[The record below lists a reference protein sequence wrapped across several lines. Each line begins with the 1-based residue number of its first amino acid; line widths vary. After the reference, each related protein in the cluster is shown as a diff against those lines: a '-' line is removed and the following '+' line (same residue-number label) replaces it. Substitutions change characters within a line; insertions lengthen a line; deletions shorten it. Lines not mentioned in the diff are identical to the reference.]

1 MNLKFILTTI
11 SAISVVVIVA
21 VYFTILPS
29 LLYSNS
35 NNLFSSSFVVVE
47 TQQQSTIISDHEL
60 HGYLEQ
66 MKGHLDA
73 SIINIQNNNS
83 VLAVAHALHPIEEI
97 VDIINTRL
105 IQTNETLTKEFSTKL
120 NNYVQTVKSNDLN
133 KIMKEK
139 AELENLLN
147 YALDQSISL
156 EKRNNHDYILNVT
169 AELINI
175 ASEEYNEAMYNGQII
190 NLLEYQDG
198 QQFIKRAI
206 MLLEESQTLLSSD
219 NDNNKKN
226 IDKIREMEKDIEF
239 KRDPS
244 DVDMNV
250 KDMIC
255 EIKKGFY
262 C

>member
-1 MNLKFILTTI
+1 L
-11 SAISVVVIVA
+11 AISVVV
-21 VYFTILPS
+21 YFSIFPS
-29 LLYSNS
+29 WYSDS
-35 NNLFSSSFVVVE
+35 NLFSSFFVV
-47 TQQQSTIISDHEL
+47 QAQQSTISDHEL

-66 MKGHLDA
+66 MNGHLDA
-73 SIINIQNNNS
+73 SIINVQGNNS

-97 VDIINTRL
+97 VDIINNRL
-105 IQTNETLTKEFSTKL
+105 IQTNEILTKEFTNKL
-120 NNYVQTVKSNDLN
+120 NNYVQTVKSNGLN

-147 YALDQSISL
+147 DALDQSISL
-156 EKRNNHDYILNVT
+156 EKRTNRDYILNVT
-169 AELINI
+169 AELITI
-175 ASEEYNEAMYNGQII
+175 ASEEFNEAMYNGQII

-206 MLLEESQTLLSSD
+206 MLLEDSQAFLSD
-219 NDNNKKN
+219 NDKKY
-226 IDKIREMEKDIEF
+226 IDKIREMEKDMNL

-244 DVDMNV
+244 KIDSDV
-250 KDMIC
+250 KDMLC

>member
-1 MNLKFILTTI
+1 MNLKFILTTTIFAI
-11 SAISVVVIVA
+11 SAVV
-21 VYFTILPS
+21 VYFTIFPS
-29 LLYSNS
+29 LYSYS
-35 NNLFSSSFVVVE
+35 NLFSSFVVE
-47 TQQQSTIISDHEL
+47 AQHPTISDHEL

-97 VDIINTRL
+97 VDIINNRL
-105 IQTNETLTKEFSTKL
+105 IQTNETLTKEFSNKL

-147 YALDQSISL
+147 DALDQSISL
-156 EKRNNHDYILNVT
+156 EKRNNRDYILNVT
-169 AELINI
+169 AELITI
-175 ASEEYNEAMYNGQII
+175 ASEEFNEAMYNGQII

-206 MLLEESQTLLSSD
+206 MLLDEFASIRISD
-219 NDNNKKN
+219 NDKKY
-226 IDKIREMEKDIEF
+226 ITKIREMEKDLDL

-244 DVDMNV
+244 KVDSDV
-250 KDMIC
+250 KDMLC

>member
-11 SAISVVVIVA
+11 SAISVIA
-21 VYFTILPS
+21 VYFTIFAS
-29 LLYSNS
+29 SLYSDS
-35 NNLFSSSFVVVE
+35 NLFSFVDA
-47 TQQQSTIISDHEL
+47 QQSAISDHEF

-73 SIINIQNNNS
+73 SIINVQSNNS
-83 VLAVAHALHPIEEI
+83 VLAIAHALHPIEEI
-97 VDIINTRL
+97 VDIINNRL

-120 NNYVQTVKSNDLN
+120 NNYVQTVKSNDIN
-133 KIMKEK
+133 KIIIEK
-139 AELENLLN
+139 AKLENLLN
-147 YALDQSISL
+147 GALDQSISL
-156 EKRNNHDYILNVT
+156 EKRNNGDYILNVT

-175 ASEEYNEAMYNGQII
+175 ASEEFNEAMYNGQII

-206 MLLEESQTLLSSD
+206 MLLEESQAFLLSD
-219 NDNNKKN
+219 NDKKY
-226 IDKIREMEKDIEF
+226 IDKIREMEKDMDL
-239 KRDPS
+239 KNDPS
-244 DVDMNV
+244 KVDSDV
-250 KDMIC
+250 KDILC

>member
-1 MNLKFILTTI
+1 MDLKFILTTI
-11 SAISVVVIVA
+11 FAISVVV
-21 VYFTILPS
+21 YFTIFPS
-29 LLYSNS
+29 LYSDS
-35 NNLFSSSFVVVE
+35 NLFSSFVV
-47 TQQQSTIISDHEL
+47 QAQQSTTISDHEL

-66 MKGHLDA
+66 MNGHLDA
-73 SIINIQNNNS
+73 SIINVQGNNS

-97 VDIINTRL
+97 VDIINNRL
-105 IQTNETLTKEFSTKL
+105 IQTNETLTKEFTNNL

-133 KIMKEK
+133 KIMNEK

-147 YALDQSISL
+147 DALDQSISL
-156 EKRNNHDYILNVT
+156 EKRTNRDYVLNVT
-169 AELINI
+169 AELITI
-175 ASEEYNEAMYNGQII
+175 ASEEFNEAMNNGQII

-206 MLLEESQTLLSSD
+206 MLLEESQVFLSD
-219 NDNNKKN
+219 NDKKY
-226 IDKIREMEKDIEF
+226 IDKIREMEKDMDL

-244 DVDMNV
+244 KVDSDV
-250 KDMIC
+250 KDMLC

>member
-1 MNLKFILTTI
+1 MDLKFILTTI
-11 SAISVVVIVA
+11 FAISVVV
-21 VYFTILPS
+21 YFTIFPS
-29 LLYSNS
+29 LYSDS
-35 NNLFSSSFVVVE
+35 NLFSSFVV
-47 TQQQSTIISDHEL
+47 QAQQSTISDHEL

-66 MKGHLDA
+66 MNGHLDA
-73 SIINIQNNNS
+73 SIINIQGNNS

-97 VDIINTRL
+97 VDIINNRL
-105 IQTNETLTKEFSTKL
+105 IQTNETLTKEFTNNL

-139 AELENLLN
+139 AELVNLLN
-147 YALDQSISL
+147 DALDQSISL
-156 EKRNNHDYILNVT
+156 EKRNNRDYILNVT
-169 AELINI
+169 AELITI
-175 ASEEYNEAMYNGQII
+175 ASEEFNEAMYNGQII

-206 MLLEESQTLLSSD
+206 MLLEESQALLLSD
-219 NDNNKKN
+219 NDKKY
-226 IDKIREMEKDIEF
+226 IDKIREMEKDMDL

-244 DVDMNV
+244 KVDSDV
-250 KDMIC
+250 KDMLC

>member
-1 MNLKFILTTI
+1 MNLKIILTTTI
-11 SAISVVVIVA
+11 SAISTIVVV
-21 VYFTILPS
+21 VYFTILS
-29 LLYSNS
+29 SLYSDS
-35 NNLFSSSFVVVE
+35 NLFSSSSSSLVE
-47 TQQQSTIISDHEL
+47 AQQQQSTISDHEL

-73 SIINIQNNNS
+73 SIINVQSNNS
-83 VLAVAHALHPIEEI
+83 VLAIAHALHPIEEI
-97 VDIINTRL
+97 VDIINNRL

-147 YALDQSISL
+147 DALDQSISL
-156 EKRNNHDYILNVT
+156 EKRNNRNYILNVT

-175 ASEEYNEAMYNGQII
+175 ASEEFNEAMYNGQII
-190 NLLEYQDG
+190 NLLEYQDA

-206 MLLEESQTLLSSD
+206 MLLEESQAFLLSD
-219 NDNNKKN
+219 NDKKY
-226 IDKIREMEKDIEF
+226 IDKIREMEKDLDL

-244 DVDMNV
+244 KVDSDV
-250 KDMIC
+250 KDILC